1 MQEPYWYEEQEL
13 EVRAVFFFFPCWMRC
28 WQERASWSEC
38 VELVCAGSGEGWRVD
53 RGGLQADGEYDVDL
67 DEEGVSWSGVV
78 RGGVRAV
85 GLREFLMG
93 CLWSVDIQL
102 MFVGRACM
110 YQVDVPGGAARGDAG
125 AVLVRGAGRGAV
137 VRGGGGEG
145 LFW

>member
-1 MQEPYWYEEQEL
+1 MKQVPVEAVSEAEYETRVKEDEEL
-13 EVRAVFFFFPCWMRC
+13 EQC
-28 WQERASWSEC
+28 
-38 VELVCAGSGEGWRVD
+38 CAGEG
-53 RGGLQADGEYDVDL
+53 
-67 DEEGVSWSGVV
+67 
-78 RGGVRAV
+78 

-102 MFVGRACM
+102 MFVERACM